1 MLVNWF
7 FLANEVVFNSEYM
20 YSVKAEFLL
29 TFSSMIGFSYFSVV
43 FTEFLKYGEKGWGV
57 SLSPIP
63 IKEIGPI
70 KVSTKIKTPVL
81 SYFIKGIHVTCGNC

>member
-29 TFSSMIGFSYFSVV
+29 TFFSMIGFSYFSVV

-63 IKEIGPI
+63 IKESGPI
-70 KVSTKIKTPVL
+70 KVSTNIKTQVL
-81 SYFIKGIHVTCGNC
+81 SYFIKGITCR